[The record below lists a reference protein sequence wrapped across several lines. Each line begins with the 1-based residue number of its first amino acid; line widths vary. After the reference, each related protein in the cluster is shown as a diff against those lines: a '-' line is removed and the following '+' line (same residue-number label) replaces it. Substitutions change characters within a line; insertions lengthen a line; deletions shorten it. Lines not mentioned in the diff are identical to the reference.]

1 MLGTPMVLCL
11 CFPLYNPDTQR
22 MLTRFLGDLMVLVLS
37 VSIQEAPTL
46 SLYPGFRVAFYRL
59 TIELRVNLL
68 NVSKSCVLGF
78 LQ

>member
-46 SLYPGFRVAFYRL
+46 SLYYTQASEWHF
-59 TIELRVNLL
+59 IDLL
-68 NVSKSCVLGF
+68 LS
-78 LQ
+78 